1 MKRSIS
7 ALLAAALAAV
17 WCAAPMCALADD
29 ASVSAQS
36 GQTDFSAQ
44 IEAALNARTQQSPC
58 AFVAAVM
65 LIYSRPC
72 ARSRM

>member
-7 ALLAAALAAV
+7 ALLAAALAAA

-29 ASVSAQS
+29 ASVSVQS

-44 IEAALNARTQQSPC
+44 IEAALNART
-58 AFVAAVM
+58 
-65 LIYSRPC
+65 
-72 ARSRM
+72 